1 MTLMRCGVVACLLAG
16 CGGDDDGGGG
26 RSDASSASDASTGDA
41 AAPGLDAS
49 VAGTVTVTMYSSGL
63 PIVGATVL
71 FHGPD
76 GSLVDR
82 VMTDADG
89 KASKEVLPGSSLT
102 TIRLEGDFGF
112 LATYYGVEPGDEI
125 VTGTP
130 PGVSPEPET
139 MDVTFDDSAGSDF
152 VVHHSCGA
160 NSGAASPITATL
172 NTLCD
177 RANEDFLLVL
187 RTDGQPTG
195 FKAMNDVPLV
205 DEGAVVVPD
214 GAFTAM
220 SSFNAMLTGIPGDV
234 TEIFADYGVTSDDGT
249 SFLSSASVVPDAGT
263 EGLVLPYPG
272 GFGATSTLTLFVVS
286 STGYGTQR
294 RQSSATSAPASGGV
308 NLTDSLLPWIEGEPA
323 FTLATGSVS
332 FTTTGAGSW
341 DLGQCFLQYAQ
352 DNWYLYAPPGTTTIA
367 LPEFPD
373 DLAGLAPEG
382 GDSVSVACGMIDSD
396 ALDADEMRVHAE
408 NSTFYLRTLP
418 PPHVFRESGLT
429 TF

>member
-1 MTLMRCGVVACLLAG
+1 MQAIVRT
-16 CGGDDDGGGG
+16 
-26 RSDASSASDASTGDA
+26 SSTSDASTADA
-41 AAPGLDAS
+41 EAPGLDAA
-49 VAGTVTVTMYSSGL
+49 VAGTVNVTMYSAGL
-63 PIVGATVL
+63 PLAGATVL

-76 GSLVDR
+76 GILVDR

-89 KASKEVLPGSSLT
+89 KASAEIMPGSSLT
-102 TIRLEGDFGF
+102 TIRLEGEFGF

-125 VTGTP
+125 VTGSP
-130 PGVSPEPET
+130 PGLSSEPET

-152 VVHHSCGA
+152 AVHHSCGIS
-160 NSGAASPITATL
+160 SGAASPITATL

-177 RANEDFLLVL
+177 RTNEDFLLVV

-195 FKAMNDVPLV
+195 FKAINNVPLV

-214 GAFTAM
+214 DAFTGM
-220 SSFNAMLTGIPGDV
+220 SGFNAMLTGIPGDV
-234 TEIFADYGVTSDDGT
+234 TDIFADYGVTSDDGT
-249 SFLSSASVVPDAGT
+249 SFLSSASIVPDAGT
-263 EGLVLPYPG
+263 EGIVLPYPG
-272 GFGATSTLTLFVVS
+272 GFGATSSLSLFVVS

-308 NLTDSLLPWIEGEPA
+308 NLTDSLLPWIEGEPV

-352 DNWYLYAPPGTTTIA
+352 DNWFLYAPPEATTIT

-382 GDSVSVACGMIDSD
+382 GDSVNVVCGIIDSD
-396 ALDADEMRVHAE
+396 ALDADEMHVHAE
-408 NSTFYLRTLP
+408 NSTLYLRTLP
-418 PPHVFRESGLT
+418 PPQVFGESGYT